1 MKFLLTALLCSGI
14 SSTCLTPHT
23 FPEAYDDVYS
33 CMMDGY
39 TKSLEKMEEIGRE
52 EVNTHHIFVKFSCD
66 ILITPPKKP
75 VPKSKIDKEAKV

>member
-52 EVNTHHIFVKFSCD
+52 EVNTIFILTNPCSILYSHHN
-66 ILITPPKKP
+66 
-75 VPKSKIDKEAKV
+75 